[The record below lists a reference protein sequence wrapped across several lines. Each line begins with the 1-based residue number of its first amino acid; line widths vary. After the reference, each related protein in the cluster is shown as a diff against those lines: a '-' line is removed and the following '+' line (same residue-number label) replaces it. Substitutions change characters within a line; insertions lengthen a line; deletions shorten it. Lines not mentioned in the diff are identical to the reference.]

1 MTKFEI
7 GKTYTHN
14 FAGDYQACVAWKV
27 IKRTEKSVTIE
38 SNVFGR
44 KTRRVKIW
52 NNAETVM
59 PLGSYSMAPVL
70 FAG

>member
-1 MTKFEI
+1 MTKFET

-14 FAGDYQACVAWKV
+14 FAGDHQARVAWKV

-38 SNVFGR
+38 SDVFGR

-70 FAG
+70 SAG